1 MTELK
6 AFLES
11 TFMQIR
17 TKIEEEKRYQLTGH
31 YESLTSK
38 IDSAKFTAGYGELRP
53 NPRLPKALP
62 DRWWIHIG
70 TSNTEYY
77 IYDNFGQAFKRGF
90 GNNLVDPSQ
99 NGNFGSCQQEPDPK
113 YQYPLPDSLIDFVK
127 KQNAIE
133 DLHLL
138 ADSYHQILY
147 VFTL

>member
-17 TKIEEEKRYQLTGH
+17 NKIEEEYRYQLTGH

-77 IYDNFGQAFKRGF
+77 IYDNFGQAFVKTGT
-90 GNNLVDPSQ
+90 LDPVSKSQ
-99 NGNFGSCQQEPDPK
+99 
-113 YQYPLPDSLIDFVK
+113 I
-127 KQNAIE
+127 QNTSIRCR
-133 DLHLL
+133 
-138 ADSYHQILY
+138 IR
-147 VFTL
+147 

>member
-11 TFMQIR
+11 TFAEIR
-17 TKIEEEKRYQLTGH
+17 NNVETEYRHQLTQH
-31 YESLTSK
+31 YESLTSN
-38 IDSAKFTAGYGELRP
+38 IDSTRFTPGYGELP
-53 NPRLPKALP
+53 NCSRLPKSLP
-62 DRWWIHIG
+62 GRWWIHKSG
-70 TSNTEYY
+70 SSTECY